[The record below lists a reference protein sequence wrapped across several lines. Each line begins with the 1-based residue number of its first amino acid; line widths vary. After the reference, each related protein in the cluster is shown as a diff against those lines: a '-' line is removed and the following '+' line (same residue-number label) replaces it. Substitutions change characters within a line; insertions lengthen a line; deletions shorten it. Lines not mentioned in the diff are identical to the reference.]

1 MSMQPL
7 TGFRVL
13 DLTKLLPG
21 PWCTMLLGDLG
32 AEIVKVENPDG
43 GDNARA
49 SGPHYETPRGRES
62 VYFANLN
69 RNKRG
74 LTLDLKSAEGK
85 AAFRALAADADAVV
99 ESFRPGTMD
108 RLGLGY
114 ADLRAL
120 NPRIIYAAIS
130 GYGQTGESRALGGH
144 DLNIAG
150 LTGLLRLS
158 EAHAPALP
166 GFLVGDYAGATMAVT
181 GVLSAYIDRL
191 RHGRGAFI
199 DVSMLDA
206 AMAWTSVQMTWT
218 FAAAAGAATGGA
230 IEGWGGNP
238 RYNIYR
244 ARDGKYLTVALLER
258 KYWAAFCRH
267 FGRPDL
273 IDETEA
279 EADRLTG
286 HRERGA
292 VYRSFLT
299 ELFAARE
306 RDAWIAELGP
316 LHLPVAP
323 LLTLDEAFAAPFATE
338 RGLFPRMDFDRL
350 GIEVPQHG
358 FPFRMTMSD
367 GANAFAWRA
376 PPPALGEANG
386 NIHPRVA
393 AND

>member
-1 MSMQPL
+1 MIQPL
-7 TGFRVL
+7 SGFRVL

-32 AEIVKVENPDG
+32 AEIVKIETPDG

-49 SGPHYETPRGRES
+49 AGPYYETSTGRES

-69 RNKRG
+69 RNKRSV
-74 LTLDLKSAEGK
+74 TLDLKSAAGK
-85 AAFRALAADADAVV
+85 ETFLALADGADAVV

-108 RLGLGY
+108 RLGIGY
-114 ADLRAL
+114 ATLRER

-130 GYGQTGESRALGGH
+130 GYGQTGNARGLAGH

-150 LTGLLRLS
+150 LTGMLRLS
-158 EAHAPALP
+158 EAHMPTMP
-166 GFLVGDYAGATMAVT
+166 GFLLGDYAGATMAVT
-181 GVLSAYIDRL
+181 GVLAAFIDRL
-191 RHGRGAFI
+191 RHGRGAYV

-206 AMAWTSVQMTWT
+206 AMAWTSVQMTWI
-218 FAAAAGAATGGA
+218 FAAAAGARTGGA

-258 KYWAAFCRH
+258 KYWNQFCQH
-267 FGRPDL
+267 FGRVDL
-273 IDETEA
+273 IDESET

-286 HRERGA
+286 HRERGPI
-292 VYRSFLT
+292 YRSFL
-299 ELFAARE
+299 ESLFAT
-306 RDAWIAELGP
+306 RDRDSWIAELVP

-323 LLTLDEAFAAPFATE
+323 LHTLDEAFQSRFGAET
-338 RGLFPRMDFDRL
+338 GHFPRIPVDRL
-350 GIEVPQHG
+350 GIAIPQHG

-367 GANAFAWRA
+367 GQDGFAWRA

-386 NIHPRVA
+386 EIPSRDGA
-393 AND
+393 DD